1 VHKYFYGLL
10 CGLVF
15 LLASCSMGKQ
25 NEVNLAKIKEVT
37 INDGYKTTKKGEL
50 IIDDT
55 SLEGKQPPIVTS
67 RKSSKEPPKTA
78 ADGSQIST
86 MYDGFGNK
94 TEIRTFAEHPLIQC
108 IVSRT
113 FADGRKNIFVYG
125 QNGEVRNLPEYL
137 YDKVLS
143 SSGYE
148 LARSAGI
155 FMGRKLR
162 NIEISAQN
170 SESTTDLTIQ
180 TIKNTSPISEILEKT
195 VEKNDPEKEIKPDGK
210 VIWSDLQKL
219 ELQAKKRQPED
230 QKRN

>member
-1 VHKYFYGLL
+1 
-10 CGLVF
+10 
-15 LLASCSMGKQ
+15 MGKQ
-25 NEVNLAKIKEVT
+25 NEVDLTKIREVS
-37 INDGYKTTKKGEL
+37 INEGYKTTKNGEL

-55 SLEGKQPPIVTS
+55 SLEGKQSPVVTS
-67 RKSSKEPPKTA
+67 RKSVKEPPKNA

-113 FADGRKNIFVYG
+113 FADGRKKVFVYG
-125 QNGEVRNLPEYL
+125 QSGEVRNLPEDL

-143 SSGYE
+143 GSGYE

-162 NIEISAQN
+162 NNEISAQN
-170 SESTTDLTIQ
+170 SEAATSNLTIPA
-180 TIKNTSPISEILEKT
+180 IKNTTPQVNEAPAKIT
-195 VEKNDPEKEIKPDGK
+195 GKNDSENINKTDSRD
-210 VIWSDLQKL
+210 VLLNLQRL
-219 ELQAKKRQPED
+219 ELQTKKRPSEYH
-230 QKRN
+230 KCN